1 MSEEVAHLLKNRSN
15 DQDTVREIFFRGIV
29 VHPDLGF
36 VGPVRVI
43 RLQAERK
50 SPILILRQ
58 VGIISITINRKI
70 VGRGNKVQL
79 LRLQIVMLYQIL
91 MCCPP
96 SAGLQLKQWH
106 DYSIG

>member
-58 VGIISITINRKI
+58 VGILSIKINRKI
-70 VGRGNKVQL
+70 VGRGNQL
-79 LRLQIVMLYQIL
+79 QSLRLPDQIL